1 VIYVLAVTN
10 ALALLALAYSLR
22 LASQERR
29 ILFAA
34 SLQASGKT
42 DAARRAAGPTH
53 AEAKAAVEQQ
63 VKLAEEVKA
72 SGGVFTSQNPFGR
85 PQKPEGI

>member
-1 VIYVLAVTN
+1 MIYALALTN
-10 ALALLALAYSLR
+10 ALSLLGLAYSLR

-34 SLQASGKT
+34 SLEAGGKT

-53 AEAKAAVEQQ
+53 AEARAAVEQQ
-63 VKLAEEVKA
+63 LKIKQELME
-72 SGGVFTSQNPFGR
+72 SGGVFDPER
-85 PQKPEGI
+85 HKPVGI

>member
-10 ALALLALAYSLR
+10 ICSLLALAYSLR
-22 LASQERR
+22 LGSVERR

-34 SLQASGKT
+34 SLEAGGKT

-53 AEAKAAVEQQ
+53 AEAQAAVEQQ
-63 VKLAEEVKA
+63 LKIKQEIMEGGGTFDPSRHKA
-72 SGGVFTSQNPFGR
+72 V
-85 PQKPEGI
+85 GI

>member
-1 VIYVLAVTN
+1 MIYALAVTN
-10 ALALLALAYSLR
+10 AISLLALAYSLR

-34 SLQASGKT
+34 SLQAGGKT

-63 VKLAEEVKA
+63 LKIKQELMEN
-72 SGGVFTSQNPFGR
+72 GGVFDPDR
-85 PQKPEGI
+85 HKPVGI